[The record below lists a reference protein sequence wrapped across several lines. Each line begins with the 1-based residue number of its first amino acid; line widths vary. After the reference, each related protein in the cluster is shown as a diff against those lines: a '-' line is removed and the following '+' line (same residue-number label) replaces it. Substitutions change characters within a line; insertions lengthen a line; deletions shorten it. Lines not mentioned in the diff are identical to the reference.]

1 MPAVVR
7 EARIAALEAELSALR
22 GDSRRKVYYDH
33 NEPLEDPYAHTGVD
47 PWGGWRTGRESYRR
61 DLERMTYRDLLVA
74 VLARLEGLEQ
84 RTTSRRP

>member
-1 MPAVVR
+1 MPAAGR

-22 GDSRRKVYYDH
+22 GDRPAVHYDH

-61 DLERMTYRDLLVA
+61 NLERMTYRDLLVA
-74 VLARLEGLEQ
+74 VLVRLEDLEQ

>member
-47 PWGGWRTGRESYRR
+47 PWGGWRTGR
-61 DLERMTYRDLLVA
+61 VH
-74 VLARLEGLEQ
+74 
-84 RTTSRRP
+84 